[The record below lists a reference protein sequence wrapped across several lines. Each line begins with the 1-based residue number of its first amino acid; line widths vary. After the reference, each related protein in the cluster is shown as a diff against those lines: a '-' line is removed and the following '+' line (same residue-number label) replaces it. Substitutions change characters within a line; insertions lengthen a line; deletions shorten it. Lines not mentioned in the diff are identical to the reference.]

1 VLSGAALPGGLV
13 LPAKGSSTEEILEDY
28 PLLEPKVSKPISC
41 TLNAANPQPNDRG
54 GLEAFIGTAS
64 ALSRRA
70 EQCDFVTFGDD
81 ELG

>member
-1 VLSGAALPGGLV
+1 LYCRPKEVQQRKYWKIILSWSPR
-13 LPAKGSSTEEILEDY
+13 I
-28 PLLEPKVSKPISC
+28 SKPISC
-41 TLNAANPQPNDRG
+41 ALNAANPQPNDRG